1 MKTRKI
7 LCWALASILLAGAS
21 AVQAQFNLL
30 KKPKA
35 SPAPSTCYAGFP
47 QGLPRLYS
55 GQNTKY
61 EVDYTISFTYTSAD
75 AQDIPE
81 LATFFTTTLNGASQG
96 SGIEFEQAEG
106 VVPQLRFTITAYHNN
121 TVPDHYSMVL
131 QVWGPPSFS
140 LTAGPDK
147 PPVSYFI
154 VNNAPFTYTEGGKM
168 EEDVGTIVANYFKN
182 GWSCSSK

>member
-1 MKTRKI
+1 M
-7 LCWALASILLAGAS
+7 
-21 AVQAQFNLL
+21 
-30 KKPKA
+30 
-35 SPAPSTCYAGFP
+35 
-47 QGLPRLYS
+47 
-55 GQNTKY
+55 
-61 EVDYTISFTYTSAD
+61 DYTISFTYTSAD